1 MANKYYYLVASLP
14 TLRLGREPCIT
25 KEAFLY
31 ECRKWLTPA
40 DMEFL
45 LSADYAEGMPPRT
58 ENPML
63 KELRRLD
70 YRLREDLA
78 EIRQAQMRGE
88 TPSVPERLREVVDA
102 EDPLKA
108 EMALAGIRWRILEA
122 RSIENFFDINWLVL
136 YFLKVQMLRRLNT
149 SDKEKGEAFF
159 YKLCEV
165 HI

>member
-14 TLRLGREPCIT
+14 FLRLGRKPSIT

-31 ECRKWLTPA
+31 ECRKWLTPD
-40 DMEFL
+40 DMKFL

-63 KELRRLD
+63 KELWRMD

-78 EIRQAQMRGE
+78 EIRKAQMRGE
-88 TPSVPERLREVVDA
+88 PPRVPERLRAVVDA

-108 EMALAGIRWRILEA
+108 EMELARIRWSILET
-122 RSIENFFDINWLVL
+122 RSNENFFDINWLVL
-136 YFLKVQMLRRLNT
+136 YFLKVQMLRRLST
-149 SDKEKGEAFF
+149 FDKEKGEAFF